1 MEIDLLHHELQSYYL
16 LTLPEFVTKTFSSE
30 IDCITH
36 GVRLTNI
43 LLDWFML
50 FYKNSIISFLF
61 SLEETVSQ
69 QKKMFSPSIKVV
81 QCTVRR
87 STCATIWYSFMV
99 HDTLALVTQMM
110 KTSTVAT
117 VSHQI
122 SLRREQ
128 KFFELKNRH
137 LYLFLVCFFH
147 VEWCYGFDIVCLYS
161 ASDFVFVFLFSPFLL
176 FFKIKIIS
184 LKSFSEVKY

>member
-69 QKKMFSPSIKVV
+69 QKKNVFSIYQS
-81 QCTVRR
+81 CTVH
-87 STCATIWYSFMV
+87 SAAQYMCYNMVQFYGTWYPGTCYTNDENFYS
-99 HDTLALVTQMM
+99 
-110 KTSTVAT
+110 
-117 VSHQI
+117 SHSQ
-122 SLRREQ
+122 S
-128 KFFELKNRH
+128 
-137 LYLFLVCFFH
+137 
-147 VEWCYGFDIVCLYS
+147 
-161 ASDFVFVFLFSPFLL
+161 SDLSQTGA
-176 FFKIKIIS
+176 KIFWIEK
-184 LKSFSEVKY
+184 